1 MIRYM
6 VVVLAR
12 PIFGSH
18 CLVEEQLLEIKFD
31 CLVQVTEQLLV
42 RLGIATSA
50 SSTGPMLVAT
60 DDLYP
65 MGTCRTSSVGSG
77 YRTSPANC
85 DDPVHGSGPGNNS
98 SKSSSTGQNCEL
110 MGRPVMQKEITY
122 VCYSSSM
129 LVLSD
134 DLHPMASSRELPPRQ
149 LETSET
155 AWINWT
161 TSASSTGCLDHVPS
175 LMTYNEPATPFGKN

>member
-1 MIRYM
+1 MSEAAEIDSCDKAGAGGGD
-6 VVVLAR
+6 LA
-12 PIFGSH
+12 
-18 CLVEEQLLEIKFD
+18 L
-31 CLVQVTEQLLV
+31 
-42 RLGIATSA
+42 
-50 SSTGPMLVAT
+50 
-60 DDLYP
+60 
-65 MGTCRTSSVGSG
+65 
-77 YRTSPANC
+77 
-85 DDPVHGSGPGNNS
+85 
-98 SKSSSTGQNCEL
+98 
-110 MGRPVMQKEITY
+110 MQKEITY